1 MNIRKFFIFLLF
13 FQAALVGPLY
23 AREDDDDSGV
33 KEAGTITV
41 QSRRLDNAR
50 NLLSPETGASQYQF
64 TEEDLD
70 NLPQGASTPLNEV
83 LLQAPGVAED
93 GDGQLHVRGS
103 HGNLQYRIN
112 GIMVP
117 EAITGFGQSLDT
129 RFADQISLI
138 SGALPAQ
145 FGYRTSA
152 VVDIFTKP
160 PKGETE
166 GEISVVGGSRN
177 YGETAAVMSGSEGRF
192 SWTMS
197 GSYLASDWGVSNP
210 SAGFNPQHD
219 QTRQTKGFGFFSWEL
234 TDTERLGALV
244 GHNEG
249 SFQIPTRTGLT
260 PQYASNSISTPGP
273 AALNANQ
280 KEFNQFEAVSL
291 QSHDHELLNY
301 QVALY
306 HRLSEV
312 HYTPDPNY
320 GDLLYTGVSND
331 VVRRNEAQGV
341 QEDTA
346 LKLNAEQ
353 TLRVGFMV
361 QKERF
366 LTDGTAQ
373 VFACPNA
380 GCYNGSLVN
389 VTTAPQ
395 SVGLSNGDNWGG
407 FWGVYLQ
414 DEWKPV
420 KSLTLNA
427 GLRFDQNHTLTDES
441 QVSPRLGA
449 IWELDR
455 DTRLHAGYSAFF
467 TPPASELINMVMV
480 NRFANTSNAL
490 NLSSAADVTVKSQRS
505 NYFDLGLSHQAGD
518 HLTLDV
524 DAFYSQD
531 RHEQDEGQF
540 GNALIFSQF
549 NYAQGRT
556 YGVESTASY
565 QDHRWSASLNL
576 AIARAQAKGIETG
589 QYNFTQAELNYVN
602 SHWVYMDHDQ
612 RYTVSGTLGY
622 RADWGKLV
630 SDVLFGS
637 GLRSGFAN
645 TQTMP
650 DYVVVNAGVV
660 KDLKTQSLGAFEG
673 RFTVVNLF
681 DRSYQLRDGTGIGV
695 GAPQYGIRR
704 TLMLGISRKF

>member
-1 MNIRKFFIFLLF
+1 MNTNKKIAVVLLLQTLIFAWP
-13 FQAALVGPLY
+13 AA
-23 AREDDDDSGV
+23 AEEDDGAV
-33 KEAGTITV
+33 KEAGAITV

-64 TEEDLD
+64 TDEDID
-70 NLPQGASTPLNEV
+70 NLPQGSSTPLNEV

-112 GIMVP
+112 GVLVP
-117 EAITGFGQSLDT
+117 QAISGFGQTLDT

-152 VVDIFTKP
+152 VVDILTKP
-160 PKGETE
+160 PKGDTE

-177 YGETAAVMSGSEGRF
+177 YGETAAAMSGSQGRF

-197 GSYLASDWGVSNP
+197 GSYLTSNWGVSNP
-210 SAGFNPQHD
+210 SAGMNPQHD
-219 QTRQTKGFGFFSWEL
+219 QTKQAKGFGFFSWDL
-234 TDTERLGALV
+234 SDTERVGMLV

-249 SFQIPTRTGLT
+249 TFQIPVRTGLT
-260 PQYASNSISTPGP
+260 PEYSNTSIATP
-273 AALNANQ
+273 ANSALNANQ
-280 KEFNQFEAVSL
+280 KEYNQFEAASF
-291 QSHDHELLNY
+291 QSHDNPVLNY
-301 QVALY
+301 QLSLY
-306 HRLSEV
+306 RRISEV
-312 HYTPDPNY
+312 HYMPDPNY

-331 VVRRNEAQGV
+331 VIRRNEAEGV
-341 QEDTA
+341 QNDTA
-346 LKLNAEQ
+346 IRLNGTH
-353 TLRVGFMV
+353 TLRTGFMV
-361 QKERF
+361 QRERF

-373 VFACPNA
+373 VFACGSN
-380 GCYNGSLVN
+380 CYNGTLTAVN
-389 VTTAPQ
+389 GAPQ
-395 SVGLSNGDNWGG
+395 SIALSNGDNFGG
-407 FWGVYLQ
+407 FWGVYVQ
-414 DEWKPV
+414 DEWKPT
-420 KSLTLNA
+420 KELTFNY
-427 GLRFDQNHTLTDES
+427 GLRFDQNHTLTNES

-449 IWELDR
+449 IWEMSK
-455 DTRLHAGYSAFF
+455 DTRLHAGYAAFF
-467 TPPASELINMVMV
+467 TPPSSELINMVMV
-480 NRFANTSNAL
+480 NRFAGTSNAL
-490 NLSSAADVTVKSQRS
+490 NLTSPSDVTVKSQRS
-505 NYFDLGLSHQAGD
+505 NYFDLGLSHQMGD

-524 DAFYSQD
+524 DAFYSRD

-556 YGVESTASY
+556 YGVETTASY
-565 QDHRWSASLNL
+565 QDKRWSASLNL
-576 AIARAQAKGIETG
+576 AISRAQAKGIETG
-589 QYNFTQAELNYVN
+589 QYNFSQAEIDYVN

-630 SDVLFGS
+630 GDALFGS

-645 TQTMP
+645 TQTMS
-650 DYVVVNAGVV
+650 DYIVFNAGIV
-660 KDLKTQSLGAFEG
+660 KDLKSEALGRFEG
-673 RFTVVNLF
+673 RFTVLNLF

-704 TLMLGISRKF
+704 TLMLGVTRKF

>member
-1 MNIRKFFIFLLF
+1 MKMRKKLVFFLLF
-13 FQAALVGPLY
+13 PMLIQGVWAAG
-23 AREDDDDSGV
+23 DIDQNDV
-33 KEAGTITV
+33 KEAGAISV

-64 TEEDLD
+64 SEEDID
-70 NLPQGASTPLNEV
+70 NLPQGSSTPLNEV

-112 GIMVP
+112 GILVP
-117 EAITGFGQSLDT
+117 EAISGFGQSLDT
-129 RFADQISLI
+129 RFADQVSLI

-145 FGYRTSA
+145 FGYRTAA
-152 VVDIFTKP
+152 VVDLITKP
-160 PKGETE
+160 PKGDTE

-177 YGETAAVMSGSEGRF
+177 YGETAAVMSGSQGRF
-192 SWTMS
+192 SWSMS
-197 GSYLASDWGVSNP
+197 GSYLSSDWGVSNP
-210 SAGFNPQHD
+210 QAGFNPQHD
-219 QTRQTKGFGFFSWEL
+219 QTRQTKGFGFFAWEL

-249 SFQIPTRTGLT
+249 SFQIPTRSGI
-260 PQYASNSISTPGP
+260 QSEYASTLMTTPAP

-280 KEFNQFEAVSL
+280 KEYNQFEAVSL
-291 QSHDHELLNY
+291 EAHDHEVVNY
-301 QVALY
+301 QISVY

-312 HYTPDPNY
+312 HYTPDPTN
-320 GDLLYTGVSND
+320 GDLLYTGVAND
-331 VVRRNEAQGV
+331 VVRRNEAQGI
-341 QEDTA
+341 QNDTA
-346 LKLNAEQ
+346 FKLNAQ
-353 TLRVGFMV
+353 HTLRMGFMV
-361 QKERF
+361 QRERF

-373 VFACPNA
+373 VFACPNT

-395 SVGLSNGDNWGG
+395 TIGLGNGDNWGG
-407 FWGVYLQ
+407 FWGLYLQ
-414 DEWKPV
+414 DEWKPIKGV
-420 KSLTLNA
+420 TLNA

-441 QVSPRLGA
+441 QLSPRLGA
-449 IWELDR
+449 IWELGR

-480 NRFANTSNAL
+480 NRFSGTSNAL
-490 NLSSAADVTVKSQRS
+490 NLTSPADVTVKSQRS
-505 NYFDLGLSHQAGD
+505 NYFDLGLSHQLGD
-518 HLTLDV
+518 HLTLDL

-556 YGVESTASY
+556 YGVETTASY
-565 QDHRWSASLNL
+565 QDRHWSASFNL
-576 AIARAQAKGIETG
+576 AVSRAQAKGIETG
-589 QYNFTQAELNYVN
+589 QYNFTQAEIDYVN

-612 RYTVSGTLGY
+612 RYTASGTVGY
-622 RADWGKLV
+622 RTGWGKV
-630 SDVLFGS
+630 VGDVTFGS

-645 TQTMP
+645 TQSMP
-650 DYVVVNAGVV
+650 DYVAFNAGLV
-660 KDLKTQSLGAFEG
+660 KDLKTELLGAFEG
-673 RFTVVNLF
+673 RFTVLNLF

-695 GAPQYGIRR
+695 GAPQYGTRR
-704 TLMLGISRKF
+704 TLMLGITHKF